1 MRLPVEAP
9 RVSRADC
16 SSATIS
22 AVGEV
27 CPGLLVDMS
36 RGSRTDLSP
45 TIYSLPLLR
54 ASDSTRHRILS
65 AQIGSRGHLQNRS
78 PQRRAMWFRSRY
90 VSAFGDETLINPFVL
105 GAVTAGSCGHLGLG
119 GSWLGARGCGSSDRV
134 FSGRSCQVEF
144 SLQSRL
150 LRSCQALSRQPAT
163 RVRRGMPASI
173 GTLLASRRGL
183 DDQWLAGRSLTRRSS
198 CAFAA
203 TIMVDALIATAPTLM
218 GRSNPQRTSRP
229 PAIGMETRL

>member
-16 SSATIS
+16 SSATVS

-27 CPGLLVDMS
+27 CPRLLVDMS
-36 RGSRTDLSP
+36 RGSLTDLSP

-90 VSAFGDETLINPFVL
+90 VSAFGDEPLINPFVL
-105 GAVTAGSCGHLGLG
+105 GAGTAGSCGYLGLG

-144 SLQSRL
+144 LCNLGYGDRAKLFPRSPRLEFDEACPLLYEHSSLPGAAWTIS
-150 LRSCQALSRQPAT
+150 
-163 RVRRGMPASI
+163 G
-173 GTLLASRRGL
+173 
-183 DDQWLAGRSLTRRSS
+183 S
-198 CAFAA
+198 CAAA
-203 TIMVDALIATAPTLM
+203 SFGEAVA
-218 GRSNPQRTSRP
+218 RSQPR
-229 PAIGMETRL
+229 

>member
-16 SSATIS
+16 SSATVS

-27 CPGLLVDMS
+27 CPRLLVDMS
-36 RGSRTDLSP
+36 RGSLTDLSP

-65 AQIGSRGHLQNRS
+65 AQI
-78 PQRRAMWFRSRY
+78 
-90 VSAFGDETLINPFVL
+90 
-105 GAVTAGSCGHLGLG
+105 GSCGHLGLG

-144 SLQSRL
+144 LCNLGYGDRAKL
-150 LRSCQALSRQPAT
+150 FPRS
-163 RVRRGMPASI
+163 
-173 GTLLASRRGL
+173 
-183 DDQWLAGRSLTRRSS
+183 
-198 CAFAA
+198 
-203 TIMVDALIATAPTLM
+203 
-218 GRSNPQRTSRP
+218 
-229 PAIGMETRL
+229 